1 MGQLNRLLAATD
13 LSAPARHAAER
24 AALLA
29 RTSGA
34 VLDLIHV
41 STPAPLAKLRQLISD
56 IPPEVEQRLLDAS
69 REELQQLAATLQRHH
84 GIAAGTC
91 VVAGPLLEEIVRQAT
106 ALQADLL
113 VFGAHGAGFMRHLLL
128 GSTAERM
135 VSYSALPTLVVKQAA
150 HEPYKTLLVPVDFSA
165 SSHRAL
171 ANALSLAPQA
181 EIILLHAASVPFEGK
196 LRYAGVDDRTIHHY
210 QVAAEAAALQK
221 LQALR
226 DSVGTTGERISLR
239 AVHGDPS
246 QHIIQLEQELDCD
259 LIVVGKHGENPVEQ
273 LLLGSVTRHVLAE
286 SQCDVLVSR

>member
-1 MGQLNRLLAATD
+1 MARLNRLLAATD
-13 LSAPARHAAER
+13 FSAPARHAAER

-29 RTSGA
+29 RISGA
-34 VLDLIHV
+34 TLDLIHV

-69 REELQQLAATLQRHH
+69 RDELQQLATTLQGHH
-84 GIAAGTC
+84 GVAAGTR
-91 VVAGPLLEEIVRQAT
+91 VATGPLLEEIDRQAT

-113 VFGAHGAGFMRHLLL
+113 VFGARGVGFMRHLLL

-135 VSYSALPTLVVKQAA
+135 ISHCALPALVVKQAA
-150 HEPYKTLLVPVDFSA
+150 HEAYKALLVPVDFSA
-165 SSHRAL
+165 ASHRAL
-171 ANALSLAPQA
+171 SNALSLAPQA
-181 EIILLHAASVPFEGK
+181 EIILLHAAIVPFEGK

-210 QVAAEAAALQK
+210 RVAAEAAALQK

-226 DSVGTTGERISLR
+226 DSVGATGERISLR

-246 QHIIQLEQELDCD
+246 QRIIELEQELDCD

-286 SQCDVLVSR
+286 SECDVLVSP